1 MNNDR
6 DASHIH
12 RPSVTRPQLK
22 TLPAARSVPLPAVIT
37 EPATD
42 ARATH
47 AVSTAATHAHTAA
60 EAAVSLPALVL
71 LPAVVPAR
79 AHAAE
84 QRELEEEPEPRAA
97 VLCGVGVCRRE
108 DGGLLV
114 LVARVVWP
122 RDDRGVGVHGDN
134 AMGQRAGLISR
145 CSGREKRVRRTR
157 AHRRRRLSSRRTRG
171 RGSWAGR
178 FSRRGSRATSRPM
191 PCTGS

>member
-6 DASHIH
+6 DASRIH

-22 TLPAARSVPLPAVIT
+22 TVPAARSVPLPAVIT

-47 AVSTAATHAHTAA
+47 AVSTAATHTHTAA
-60 EAAVSLPALVL
+60 EAAISLPALVL

-79 AHAAE
+79 AHAAK

-97 VLCGVGVCRRE
+97 VLRGVRVRRGE

-114 LVARVVWP
+114 LVTRVVWP
-122 RDDRGVGVHGDN
+122 RDDRGVGVHGDD
-134 AMGQRAGLISR
+134 AMFQRIELISR

-157 AHRRRRLSSRRTRG
+157 AHRRRRLSSRRIRG
-171 RGSWAGR
+171 RGSWVGR
-178 FSRRGSRATSRPM
+178 FSRLGSRATSRPM